1 MNERTRLAPLVGIG
15 AVTGAVVAAGIAA
28 LAPVPVLGLPNPG
41 AVVRY
46 GLPSVRVLAEVVA
59 VLVVGALL
67 AAAVL
72 IPQRESGRAVRLA
85 GTFAGWWALLA
96 AAMVVLT
103 VADALGQ
110 TVTGVFPLLGPAVGR
125 LSVALAWLVVANL
138 AALVWVGVRLQV
150 PPLALLAL
158 SLVGV
163 APVALTGHSSA
174 GGDHDIASDSL
185 MLHVV
190 AMSVWVGGL
199 VALLVL
205 LNRPYAAAAA
215 RMYSAVALGCW
226 FTVVVTGVVN
236 ASLRLSLGD
245 LDTQYGVLVLA
256 KTAAALLLGFFGYL
270 HRTRT
275 LRLVDAGRPRALLQL
290 GAVEIL
296 LMLATIG
303 LAVGLSR
310 TPGPIGE
317 RRKLSATEVL
327 IGFPLPEPL
336 SIVRVITDWRF
347 DLVFGTAAVIAAI
360 WYLDR
365 LRRRTDPW
373 PVERTVAWLSGCALL
388 LVATSSG
395 LGKYEPVLFSAH
407 VGVQAI
413 VGLVVPA
420 LLARGKPMALIGPV
434 AVWLPRPIVAAQ
446 LAAAVPLI
454 TYALGLYDAAA
465 GQHWARLVILG
476 ASIST
481 GLVLFARVSRGPV
494 LLVAATYAVTGIVLL
509 WRDTALGASFYSRL
523 ALDWQNDVLANQT
536 TAAWVVLAVAVALA
550 AYAFLSTRVVRPKVT
565 ELAAV

>member
-1 MNERTRLAPLVGIG
+1 MKQQTRLAPLVAIG
-15 AVTGAVVAAGIAA
+15 TVTGAVVAAGIAA
-28 LAPVPVLGLPNPG
+28 VAPVPVIGLPNPG
-41 AVVRY
+41 AFVRY
-46 GLPSVRVLAEVVA
+46 GLPSVRVLAEVAA

-72 IPQRESGRAVRLA
+72 VPQRDSGRAARVA

-110 TVTGVFPLLGPAVGR
+110 TVVGVLPLLGPAVGQ

-150 PPLALLAL
+150 KPLALLVL
-158 SLVGV
+158 SLIGV

-190 AMSVWVGGL
+190 AMSLWVGGL

-205 LNRPYAAAAA
+205 VNRSYAATAA
-215 RMYSAVALGCW
+215 RVYSAVALGCW
-226 FTVVVTGVVN
+226 LAVVATGVVN
-236 ASLRLSLGD
+236 ASLRLSFADLG
-245 LDTQYGVLVLA
+245 TQYGLLIVA
-256 KTAAALLLGFFGYL
+256 KTAAALLLGLFGYL

-275 LRLVDAGRPRALLQL
+275 LRMMDAGRPRALLQL
-290 GAVEIL
+290 GAVEVL
-296 LMLATIG
+296 VMLATIG

-310 TPGPIGE
+310 TSGPIGE
-317 RRKLSATEVL
+317 RRRLSATEVL
-327 IGFPLPEPL
+327 IGFPLPEPISL
-336 SIVRVITDWRF
+336 IRVVLDWRF
-347 DLVFGTAAVIAAI
+347 DLVFGSAAVAAAL

-373 PVERTVAWLSGCALL
+373 PVERTLAWLSGCALL

-407 VGVQAI
+407 VGVQVL
-413 VGLVVPA
+413 VGLAVPA
-420 LLARGKPMALIGPV
+420 LLARGKPLALVGPV
-434 AVWLPRPIVAAQ
+434 AVWLPRPLVAAY
-446 LAAAVPLI
+446 LAAVVPLV
-454 TYALGLYDAAA
+454 TYALGLYDSAA
-465 GQHWARLVILG
+465 GLHWARLVIFG
-476 ASIST
+476 AALAT

-494 LLVAATYAVTGIVLL
+494 LLVAAAYVVTGVALL
-509 WRDTALGASFYSRL
+509 MRDTALGREFYGRL
-523 ALDWQNDVLANQT
+523 ALGWHNDVLANQA
-536 TAAWVVLAVAVALA
+536 TAAWVMLAAGVALA
-550 AYAFLSTRVVRPKVT
+550 AYAVLTTRVARPKVT
-565 ELAAV
+565 ELASV

>member
-1 MNERTRLAPLVGIG
+1 MERSRLTPLVGIG

-28 LAPVPVLGLPNPG
+28 LAPVPVLGLPDPG

-46 GLPSVRVLAEVVA
+46 GLPSVRVLAEVAA

-72 IPQRESGRAVRLA
+72 MPQRDSGRATRLA
-85 GTFAGWWALLA
+85 GTFAGWWAALA

-110 TVTGVFPLLGPAVGR
+110 TVTGVLPLLGPAVGR

-138 AALVWVGVRLQV
+138 AALVWVGVRLQLK
-150 PPLALLAL
+150 PLPLLVL

-190 AMSVWVGGL
+190 AMSLWVGGL

-205 LNRPYAAAAA
+205 LNRSYAATAA

-226 FTVVVTGVVN
+226 FIVVVTGVVN

-245 LDTQYGVLVLA
+245 LGRQYGLLVVA

-336 SIVRVITDWRF
+336 SVVRVVLDWRF
-347 DLVFGTAAVIAAI
+347 DLVFGSAAVVAAV

-365 LRRRTDPW
+365 LRRRTEPW
-373 PVERTVAWLSGCALL
+373 PAERTASWLAGCALL

-395 LGKYEPVLFSAH
+395 LGKYEPALFSAH
-407 VGVQAI
+407 IGVQLI
-413 VGLVVPA
+413 VGLAVPA
-420 LLARGKPMALIGPV
+420 LLARGKPRALIGPV
-434 AVWLPRPIVAAQ
+434 AVWLPRPIIAAQ
-446 LAAAVPLI
+446 FAAAIPLV
-454 TYALGLYDAAA
+454 TYALGLYDSAA
-465 GQHWARLVILG
+465 GLHWARLVILG
-476 ASIST
+476 ASLAT

-494 LLVAATYAVTGIVLL
+494 LLVAAAYGLTGVVLL
-509 WRDTALGASFYSRL
+509 WRDTALGAGFYGRL
-523 ALDWQNDVLANQT
+523 ALGWQNDVLANQT
-536 TAAWVVLAVAVALA
+536 TAAWTLLAVAVLLA
-550 AYAFLSTRVVRPKVT
+550 AYAALTTRKTKVT
-565 ELAAV
+565 ELVAA